1 LLRLH
6 PASRNFKEFV
16 RQLSI
21 ELLLKQGVRSGGV
34 TIRGFQNEMM
44 DFPQGIRESGPLFMF
59 ALVTHRHSEVTIGQ
73 SKPRHLGQ
81 AGLGSLWKVK
91 R

>member
-1 LLRLH
+1 
-6 PASRNFKEFV
+6 
-16 RQLSI
+16 
-21 ELLLKQGVRSGGV
+21 
-34 TIRGFQNEMM
+34 MM

-59 ALVTHRHSEVTIGQ
+59 ALVTHQHSEVTIGQ